1 MATERQLSVIFFTF
15 PYGGNGN
22 TSSTHPDICDWLLD
36 VVPQAKADPRVSKVA
51 TANISDTPVTMTRNL
66 AIKTARDA
74 GYDVIV
80 MIDSDQR
87 PDCLLGK
94 DPDARPFWDEAFDF
108 IYRNYDKGPQ
118 VVGAPYCGSPPIEN
132 IFVFKWGSHE
142 TGGFSDESTID
153 LQQYTREEA
162 HMMSGIQ
169 ECAALPTGLIMFD
182 IRAFELTEP
191 QPKAEVETI
200 ISALEARCEIQDGKL
215 IGPDV
220 KTIVERI
227 INEKSKAEHS
237 WFYYEYKDR
246 YETKKAS
253 TEDVTATRD
262 MSLYGLATLGYNP
275 IHCAWSSWAGHW
287 KPKCVTKPNLL
298 VASDVHGRF
307 ARAVLQ
313 GHNRPLQ
320 HIDAETFIAR
330 ARIPSKES
338 PNGTTPAHV

>member
-1 MATERQLSVIFFTF
+1 MVTERQLNVLFVTF
-15 PYGGNGN
+15 PYGGNGS
-22 TSSTHPDICDWLLD
+22 TSSTHPDICDWLLET
-36 VVPQAKADPRVSKVA
+36 VPKAKADPRVNKVA
-51 TANISDTPVTMTRNL
+51 TANISDTPIVMTRNL
-66 AIKTARDA
+66 AVQRARDA

-80 MIDSDQR
+80 MIDSDQK
-87 PDCLLGK
+87 PDCLLGVEG
-94 DPDARPFWDEAFDF
+94 DARPFWDEAFNF
-108 IYRNYDKGPQ
+108 IYNNYDKGPQ
-118 VVGAPYCGSPPIEN
+118 VVGAPYCGGGNHEN
-132 IFVFKWGSHE
+132 IFVFRWRSLE
-142 TGGFSDESTID
+142 TDGFVDEVTIKLD
-153 LQQYTREEA
+153 NYTREEA

-191 QPKAEVETI
+191 QQKAETESVI
-200 ISALEARCEIQDGKL
+200 RALEARCEIQDGKL

-220 KTIVERI
+220 RTIVERI
-227 INEKSKAEHS
+227 INEKTSLEHS
-237 WFYYEYKDR
+237 WFYYEYSDR

-262 MSLYGLATLGYNP
+262 ISLHGLATLGYNP

-287 KPKCVTKPNLL
+287 KPKCVTKPNRLT
-298 VASDVHGRF
+298 ASDVHDRYI
-307 ARAVLQ
+307 RAVSEEN
-313 GHNRPLQ
+313 NRRLK